1 MILQLS
7 GERKSSEGEVEIKV
21 FADLITPVNTIALL
35 FACAREREKFVLLNT
50 IAGWKASEVL
60 CINWEW
66 VYFVP

>member
-50 IAGWKASEVL
+50 TAG
-60 CINWEW
+60 
-66 VYFVP
+66 